1 MSNRLSTWVYATRP
15 HTLGASIAPMLVVL
29 GALIAEGVFDFWPFL
44 CALLVALSAQIT
56 SNFANDYFDYKG
68 EKDTDKR
75 VGFRRVL
82 VTGEVTPREML
93 TAMLISTGITI
104 LSGLAAVLL
113 TGAWWL
119 IAVGL
124 LVLVGVYAYSYGP
137 YPLSTHGL
145 GDVAVVLFYGMTPIL
160 ATYGAI
166 GGTPPLYL
174 LLLSV
179 GIGMWEDNILVCN
192 NYRDYAEDRESGK
205 RTIIVR
211 MGEHFGPTMYLLNSL
226 LSVILLAIGIRLAT
240 ESWGV
245 TAAVLGIA
253 PLVAALTVCIYRW
266 HGSELNKL
274 LKYTNIVSLVIGLLL
289 LILQVL

>member
-15 HTLGASIAPMLVVL
+15 HTLGASITPMLVVL

-44 CALLVALSAQIT
+44 YALLVALSAQIT

-174 LLLSV
+174 LLMSV
-179 GIGMWEDNILVCN
+179 GIGIWEDNILVCN
-192 NYRDYAEDRESGK
+192 NYRDYAEDKESGK

-226 LSVILLAIGIRLAT
+226 LTVILLGIGIRLAT
-240 ESWGV
+240 ESWGL
-245 TAAVLGIA
+245 TAIVLSIA
-253 PLVAALTVCIYRW
+253 PLVAVLTICIYRW

>member
-29 GALIAEGVFDFWPFL
+29 GALIAEGVFDFLPYL
-44 CALLVALSAQIT
+44 CAILVALSAQIT

-68 EKDTDKR
+68 EIDTDKR

-93 TAMLISTGITI
+93 IAMLISTGVTI

-124 LVLVGVYAYSYGP
+124 L
-137 YPLSTHGL
+137 
-145 GDVAVVLFYGMTPIL
+145 VLFYGMTPIL

-179 GIGMWEDNILVCN
+179 GIGIWEDNILVCN

-205 RTIIVR
+205 QTIIVR
-211 MGEHFGPTMYLLNSL
+211 MGERFGPTMYLLNSL
-226 LSVILLAIGIRLAT
+226 LTVILLVVGIYLAT
-240 ESWGV
+240 ESLGL
-245 TAAVLGIA
+245 TAIVLSIA
-253 PLVAALTVCIYRW
+253 PLIAALTACIYRW

-274 LKYTNIVSLVIGLLL
+274 LKYTNIVSLVIGLVL
-289 LILQVL
+289 LILQIL

>member
-29 GALIAEGVFDFWPFL
+29 GALIAEGVFDFLPYL
-44 CALLVALSAQIT
+44 CAILVALSAQIT

-104 LSGLAAVLL
+104 LSGIVAVLL

-174 LLLSV
+174 LLMSV
-179 GIGMWEDNILVCN
+179 GIGIWEDNILVCN

-205 RTIIVR
+205 QTIIVR
-211 MGEHFGPTMYLLNSL
+211 MGESFGPTMYLLNSL
-226 LSVILLAIGIRLAT
+226 LTVILLVAGIYLAT
-240 ESWGV
+240 ESWGL
-245 TAAVLGIA
+245 TAIVLSIA
-253 PLVAALTVCIYRW
+253 PLVAALTTCIYRW
-266 HGSELNKL
+266 HGSELNNL
-274 LKYTNIVSLVIGLLL
+274 LRYTNIVSVVIGLML

>member
-1 MSNRLSTWVYATRP
+1 MSNRLGTWVYATRP

-29 GALIAEGVFDFWPFL
+29 GALIAEGVFDFWPYL

-93 TAMLISTGITI
+93 TAMLISTGVTI
-104 LSGLAAVLL
+104 LSGIVAVLL

-119 IAVGL
+119 IVVGL
-124 LVLVGVYAYSYGP
+124 LVLVCVYAYSYGP

-179 GIGMWEDNILVCN
+179 GIGIWEDNILVCN
-192 NYRDYAEDRESGK
+192 NYRDYAEDKESGK
-205 RTIIVR
+205 QTIIVR
-211 MGEHFGPTMYLLNSL
+211 MGERFGPTMYLLNSIL
-226 LSVILLAIGIRLAT
+226 TVILLTAGIYLSTRSPGL
-240 ESWGV
+240 
-245 TAAVLGIA
+245 TAAALAIA
-253 PLVAALTVCIYRW
+253 LLVAVLTVYIYRW
-266 HGSELNKL
+266 HGPELNKL
-274 LKYTNIVSLVIGLLL
+274 LKYTNIVSLVIGILL
-289 LILQVL
+289 LILQIL

>member
-29 GALIAEGVFDFWPFL
+29 GALIAEGVFDFLPYL
-44 CALLVALSAQIT
+44 CAILVALSAQIT

-113 TGAWWL
+113 TGALWL

-174 LLLSV
+174 LLMSV
-179 GIGMWEDNILVCN
+179 GIGIWEDNILVCN

-226 LSVILLAIGIRLAT
+226 LTVILLAIGIRLAT
-240 ESWGV
+240 ESWGL
-245 TAAVLGIA
+245 TAIVLSIA
-253 PLVAALTVCIYRW
+253 PLVAVLTVCIYRW

>member
-1 MSNRLSTWVYATRP
+1 
-15 HTLGASIAPMLVVL
+15 MLVVL
-29 GALIAEGVFDFWPFL
+29 GALIAEGVFDFLPYL

-104 LSGLAAVLL
+104 LSGIVAVLL

-174 LLLSV
+174 LLMSV
-179 GIGMWEDNILVCN
+179 GIGIWEDNILVCN

-226 LSVILLAIGIRLAT
+226 LTVILLAIGIRLAT
-240 ESWGV
+240 ESWGL
-245 TAAVLGIA
+245 TAIVLSIA
-253 PLVAALTVCIYRW
+253 PLVAVLTVYIYRW

>member
-29 GALIAEGVFDFWPFL
+29 GALIAEGGFDFWPYL

-93 TAMLISTGITI
+93 IAMVISTGITI
-104 LSGLAAVLL
+104 LSGLVAVLL

-179 GIGMWEDNILVCN
+179 GVGIWEDNILVCN

-205 RTIIVR
+205 QTIIVR
-211 MGEHFGPTMYLLNSL
+211 MGESFGPTMYLLNSL
-226 LSVILLAIGIRLAT
+226 LTVILLAVGIYLAT
-240 ESWGV
+240 ESLGL
-245 TAAVLGIA
+245 TAIVLGIA
-253 PLVAALTVCIYRW
+253 PLVAALTTCIYRW

-289 LILQVL
+289 LILQIL

>member
-1 MSNRLSTWVYATRP
+1 
-15 HTLGASIAPMLVVL
+15 MLVVL
-29 GALIAEGVFDFWPFL
+29 GALIAEGVFDFLPYL

-104 LSGLAAVLL
+104 LSGIVAVLL

-174 LLLSV
+174 LLMSV
-179 GIGMWEDNILVCN
+179 GIGIWEDNILVCN

-226 LSVILLAIGIRLAT
+226 LTVILLAIGIRLAT
-240 ESWGV
+240 ERWGL
-245 TAAVLGIA
+245 TAIVLSIA
-253 PLVAALTVCIYRW
+253 PLVAVLTVCIYRW

>member
-1 MSNRLSTWVYATRP
+1 
-15 HTLGASIAPMLVVL
+15 MLVVL
-29 GALIAEGVFDFWPFL
+29 GALIAEGVFDFWPYL

-104 LSGLAAVLL
+104 LSGIVAVLL

-174 LLLSV
+174 LLMSV
-179 GIGMWEDNILVCN
+179 GIGIWEDNILVCN

-205 RTIIVR
+205 QTIIVR

-226 LSVILLAIGIRLAT
+226 LTVILLAVGMRLAT

-253 PLVAALTVCIYRW
+253 PLIAALTICIYRW
-266 HGSELNKL
+266 RGSELNKL

-289 LILQVL
+289 LILQIL

>member
-44 CALLVALSAQIT
+44 YALLVALSAQIT

-174 LLLSV
+174 LLMSV
-179 GIGMWEDNILVCN
+179 GIGIWEDNILVCN
-192 NYRDYAEDRESGK
+192 NYRDYAEDKESSK

-226 LSVILLAIGIRLAT
+226 LTVILLGIGIRLAT
-240 ESWGV
+240 ESWGL
-245 TAAVLGIA
+245 TAIVLSIA
-253 PLVAALTVCIYRW
+253 PLVAVLTICIYRW

>member
-1 MSNRLSTWVYATRP
+1 
-15 HTLGASIAPMLVVL
+15 MLVVL
-29 GALIAEGVFDFWPFL
+29 GALIAEGVFDFWPYL
-44 CALLVALSAQIT
+44 CALLVALTAQIT

-68 EKDTDKR
+68 EKDTAKR

-93 TAMLISTGITI
+93 TAMLISTGVTI
-104 LSGLAAVLL
+104 LSGIVAVLL

-119 IAVGL
+119 IVVGL
-124 LVLVGVYAYSYGP
+124 LVLVCVYAYSYGP

-145 GDVAVVLFYGMTPIL
+145 GDVAVGLFYGMTPIL

-174 LLLSV
+174 LLMSV
-179 GIGMWEDNILVCN
+179 GIGIWEDNILVCN

-205 RTIIVR
+205 QTIIVR

-226 LSVILLAIGIRLAT
+226 MTVILIAVGIRLAT

-245 TAAVLGIA
+245 TAVVLAII
-253 PLVAALTVCIYRW
+253 PLVAMLTVCIYRW
-266 HGSELNKL
+266 HGPDLNKL
-274 LKYTNIVSLVIGLLL
+274 LKYTNIVSLVIGILL
-289 LILQVL
+289 LILQIL

>member
-29 GALIAEGVFDFWPFL
+29 GALIAEGVFDFLPYI

-93 TAMLISTGITI
+93 IAMLISTGITI
-104 LSGLAAVLL
+104 LSGLTAVLL

-174 LLLSV
+174 LLMSV
-179 GIGMWEDNILVCN
+179 GIGIWEDNILVCN

-205 RTIIVR
+205 QTIIVR
-211 MGEHFGPTMYLLNSL
+211 MGERFGPTMYLLNSL
-226 LSVILLAIGIRLAT
+226 LTVILLVAGIRLAT
-240 ESWGV
+240 KSWV
-245 TAAVLGIA
+245 QTAIVLSIA
-253 PLVAALTVCIYRW
+253 PLVAALTACIYRW
-266 HGSELNKL
+266 RGSELNKL
-274 LKYTNIVSLVIGLLL
+274 LKYTNIVSLVIGLVL
-289 LILQVL
+289 LILQIL

>member
-174 LLLSV
+174 LLMSV
-179 GIGMWEDNILVCN
+179 GIGIWEDNILVCN

-226 LSVILLAIGIRLAT
+226 LTVILLGIGIRLAT
-240 ESWGV
+240 ESWGL
-245 TAAVLGIA
+245 TAIVLSIA
-253 PLVAALTVCIYRW
+253 PLVAVLTICIYRW

>member
-1 MSNRLSTWVYATRP
+1 MNNRLSTWVYATRP

-29 GALIAEGVFDFWPFL
+29 GALIAEGVFDFWPYLF
-44 CALLVALSAQIT
+44 ALLVALSAQIT

-68 EKDTDKR
+68 EKDTDQR
-75 VGFRRVL
+75 IGFRRVL

-93 TAMLISTGITI
+93 IAMVISTGITI

-160 ATYGAI
+160 ATYEAI

-174 LLLSV
+174 LLMSV
-179 GIGMWEDNILVCN
+179 GIGIWEDNILVCN

-205 RTIIVR
+205 QTIIVR
-211 MGEHFGPTMYLLNSL
+211 MGERFGPTMYLLNSL
-226 LSVILLAIGIRLAT
+226 LTVILLTAGIYLAT
-240 ESWGV
+240 ESLGL
-245 TAAVLGIA
+245 TAIVLSIA
-253 PLVAALTVCIYRW
+253 PLVAALTICIYRW
-266 HGSELNKL
+266 RGTELNKL
-274 LKYTNIVSLVIGLLL
+274 LKYTNIVSLVIGLVL
-289 LILQVL
+289 LILQIL

>member
-1 MSNRLSTWVYATRP
+1 MSNRLGTWVYATRP

-29 GALIAEGVFDFWPFL
+29 GALIAEGVFDFWPYL

-68 EKDTDKR
+68 EKDTAKR

-93 TAMLISTGITI
+93 TAMLISTGVTI
-104 LSGLAAVLL
+104 LSGIVAVLL

-119 IAVGL
+119 IVVGL
-124 LVLVGVYAYSYGP
+124 LVLVCVYAYSYGP

-145 GDVAVVLFYGMTPIL
+145 GDVAVGLFYGMTPIL

-174 LLLSV
+174 LLMSV
-179 GIGMWEDNILVCN
+179 GIGIWEDNILVCN

-205 RTIIVR
+205 QTIIVR

-226 LSVILLAIGIRLAT
+226 MTVILIAVGIRLAT

-245 TAAVLGIA
+245 TAVVLAII
-253 PLVAALTVCIYRW
+253 PLVAMLTVCIYRW
-266 HGSELNKL
+266 HGPDLNKL
-274 LKYTNIVSLVIGLLL
+274 LKYTNIVSLVIGILL
-289 LILQVL
+289 LILQIL

>member
-29 GALIAEGVFDFWPFL
+29 GALIAEGVFDFWPYL

-104 LSGLAAVLL
+104 LSGIVAVLL

-174 LLLSV
+174 LLMSV
-179 GIGMWEDNILVCN
+179 GIGIWEDNILVCN

-226 LSVILLAIGIRLAT
+226 LTVILLAIGIRLAT
-240 ESWGV
+240 ESWGL
-245 TAAVLGIA
+245 TAIVLSIA
-253 PLVAALTVCIYRW
+253 PLVAVLTICIYRW
-266 HGSELNKL
+266 HGSELNNL
-274 LKYTNIVSLVIGLLL
+274 LRYTNIVSLVIGLML

>member
-29 GALIAEGVFDFWPFL
+29 GALIAEGVFDFLPYI

-93 TAMLISTGITI
+93 IAMLISTGITI
-104 LSGLAAVLL
+104 LSGLTAVLL

-174 LLLSV
+174 LLMSV
-179 GIGMWEDNILVCN
+179 GIGIWEDNILVCN

-226 LSVILLAIGIRLAT
+226 LTVILLVAGIRLAT
-240 ESWGV
+240 ESWGL
-245 TAAVLGIA
+245 TAIVLSIA
-253 PLVAALTVCIYRW
+253 PLIAALTACIYRW
-266 HGSELNKL
+266 RGSELNKL
-274 LKYTNIVSLVIGLLL
+274 LKYTNIVSLVIGLVL
-289 LILQVL
+289 LILQKL

>member
-1 MSNRLSTWVYATRP
+1 MSNRLGTWVYATRP

-29 GALIAEGVFDFWPFL
+29 GALIAEGVFDFWPYL

-68 EKDTDKR
+68 EKDTAKR

-93 TAMLISTGITI
+93 TAMLISTGVTI
-104 LSGLAAVLL
+104 LSGIVAVLL

-119 IAVGL
+119 IVVGL
-124 LVLVGVYAYSYGP
+124 LVLVCVYAYSYGP

-166 GGTPPLYL
+166 GGTPPLHL
-174 LLLSV
+174 LLMSV
-179 GIGMWEDNILVCN
+179 GIGIWEDNILVCN

-226 LSVILLAIGIRLAT
+226 MTVILIAVGIRLAT

-245 TAAVLGIA
+245 TAVVLAII
-253 PLVAALTVCIYRW
+253 PLVAMLTVCIYRW
-266 HGSELNKL
+266 HGPDLNKL
-274 LKYTNIVSLVIGLLL
+274 LKYTNIVSLVIGILL
-289 LILQVL
+289 LILQIL

>member
-29 GALIAEGVFDFWPFL
+29 GALIAEGVFDFLPYL
-44 CALLVALSAQIT
+44 CAILVALSAQIT

-104 LSGLAAVLL
+104 LSGIVAVLL

-174 LLLSV
+174 LLMSV
-179 GIGMWEDNILVCN
+179 GIGIWEDNILVCN

-226 LSVILLAIGIRLAT
+226 LTVILLAIGIRLAT
-240 ESWGV
+240 ERWGL
-245 TAAVLGIA
+245 TAIVLSIA
-253 PLVAALTVCIYRW
+253 PLVAVLTVCIYRW

-274 LKYTNIVSLVIGLLL
+274 LKYTNLVSLVMGLLL

>member
-29 GALIAEGVFDFWPFL
+29 GALIAEGVFDFLPYL

-113 TGAWWL
+113 TEAWWL

-174 LLLSV
+174 LLMSV
-179 GIGMWEDNILVCN
+179 GIGIWEDNILVCN

-226 LSVILLAIGIRLAT
+226 LTVILLGIGIRLAT
-240 ESWGV
+240 ESWGQ
-245 TAAVLGIA
+245 TAIVLSIA
-253 PLVAALTVCIYRW
+253 PLVAVLTVCIYRW

>member
-1 MSNRLSTWVYATRP
+1 MSSRLSTWIYATRP

-29 GALIAEGVFDFWPFL
+29 GALIAEGVFDFRPYL
-44 CALLVALSAQIT
+44 CALIVALSAQIT

-82 VTGEVTPREML
+82 VTGEVSPREML
-93 TAMLISTGITI
+93 IAMLISTGITI
-104 LSGLAAVLL
+104 LSGLGAVLL

-124 LVLVGVYAYSYGP
+124 LVLVGVYAYSCGP
-137 YPLSTHGL
+137 YPLSSHGL

-174 LLLSV
+174 LLMSV
-179 GIGMWEDNILVCN
+179 GIGIWEDNILVCN

-205 RTIIVR
+205 QTIIVR
-211 MGEHFGPTMYLLNSL
+211 MGERFGPTMYLLNSL
-226 LSVILLAIGIRLAT
+226 LTVILIAVGMLLAT

-245 TAAVLGIA
+245 TAVVLAIIPLIA
-253 PLVAALTVCIYRW
+253 TLTVCIYRW
-266 HGSELNKL
+266 HGPDLNKL
-274 LKYTNIVSLVIGLLL
+274 LKYTNIVSLVIGILL
-289 LILQVL
+289 LILQIL

>member
-29 GALIAEGVFDFWPFL
+29 GALIAEGVFDFLPYL

-82 VTGEVTPREML
+82 VTGEVTPQEML

-174 LLLSV
+174 LLMSV
-179 GIGMWEDNILVCN
+179 GIGIWEDNILVCN

-226 LSVILLAIGIRLAT
+226 LTVILLAIGIRLAT
-240 ESWGV
+240 ESWGQ
-245 TAAVLGIA
+245 TAIVLSIA
-253 PLVAALTVCIYRW
+253 PLVAVLTVCIYRW

>member
-1 MSNRLSTWVYATRP
+1 MSNRLGTWVYATRP
-15 HTLGASIAPMLVVL
+15 HTLGASTAPMLVVL
-29 GALIAEGVFDFWPFL
+29 GALIAEGVFDFWPYL

-82 VTGEVTPREML
+82 VTGEVTPQEML
-93 TAMLISTGITI
+93 TAMLISTGVTI
-104 LSGLAAVLL
+104 LSGIVAVLL

-166 GGTPPLYL
+166 GDTPPLYL
-174 LLLSV
+174 LLMSV
-179 GIGMWEDNILVCN
+179 GIGIWEDNILVCN

-205 RTIIVR
+205 QTIIVR
-211 MGEHFGPTMYLLNSL
+211 MGESFGPTMYLLNSL
-226 LSVILLAIGIRLAT
+226 LTVILLAVGMRLAT

-253 PLVAALTVCIYRW
+253 PLIAALTICIYRW
-266 HGSELNKL
+266 RGSELNKL
-274 LKYTNIVSLVIGLLL
+274 LKYTNTVSLAIGLVL
-289 LILQVL
+289 LILQIL

>member
-29 GALIAEGVFDFWPFL
+29 GALIAEGVFDFWPYL

-82 VTGEVTPREML
+82 VTGEVTTREML

-104 LSGLAAVLL
+104 LSGIVAVLL

-179 GIGMWEDNILVCN
+179 GIGIWEDNILVCN
-192 NYRDYAEDRESGK
+192 NYRDYAEDSESGK
-205 RTIIVR
+205 QTIIVR

-226 LSVILLAIGIRLAT
+226 LTVILLAVGIRLAT
-240 ESWGV
+240 ESWGM

-253 PLVAALTVCIYRW
+253 PLVATLTNCIYHW
-266 HGSELNKL
+266 HGSKLNKL
-274 LKYTNIVSLVIGLLL
+274 LKYTNIVSLVIGILL
-289 LILQVL
+289 LILQIL

>member
-29 GALIAEGVFDFWPFL
+29 GALIAEGVFDFWSYL

-104 LSGLAAVLL
+104 LSGLTAVLL

-174 LLLSV
+174 LLMSV
-179 GIGMWEDNILVCN
+179 GIGFWEDNILVCN

-226 LSVILLAIGIRLAT
+226 LTVILLAIGIRLAT
-240 ESWGV
+240 ESWGL
-245 TAAVLGIA
+245 TAIVLSIA
-253 PLVAALTVCIYRW
+253 PLVAVLTVCIYRW

>member
-1 MSNRLSTWVYATRP
+1 MSNRLGTWVYATRP

-29 GALIAEGVFDFWPFL
+29 GALIAEGVFDFWPYL

-93 TAMLISTGITI
+93 IAMLISTGITI
-104 LSGLAAVLL
+104 LSGLTAVLL

-174 LLLSV
+174 LLMSV
-179 GIGMWEDNILVCN
+179 GIGIWEDNILVCN

-205 RTIIVR
+205 QTIIVR
-211 MGEHFGPTMYLLNSL
+211 MGERFGPTMYLLNSL
-226 LSVILLAIGIRLAT
+226 LTVILLVAGIRLAT
-240 ESWGV
+240 ESWV
-245 TAAVLGIA
+245 QTAIVLSIA
-253 PLVAALTVCIYRW
+253 PLVAALTACIHRW

-274 LKYTNIVSLVIGLLL
+274 LKYTNIVSLVIGLVL
-289 LILQVL
+289 LILQIL

>member
-29 GALIAEGVFDFWPFL
+29 GALIAEGVFDFLPYL
-44 CALLVALSAQIT
+44 CAILVALSAQIT

-104 LSGLAAVLL
+104 LSGIVAVLL

-174 LLLSV
+174 LLMSV
-179 GIGMWEDNILVCN
+179 GIGIWEDNILVCN
-192 NYRDYAEDRESGK
+192 NYRDYAEDMESGK

-226 LSVILLAIGIRLAT
+226 LTVILLAIGIRLAT
-240 ESWGV
+240 ESWGL
-245 TAAVLGIA
+245 TAIVLSIA
-253 PLVAALTVCIYRW
+253 PLVAVLTICIYRW
-266 HGSELNKL
+266 HGSELNNL
-274 LKYTNIVSLVIGLLL
+274 LRYTNIVSLVIGLML

>member
-29 GALIAEGVFDFWPFL
+29 GALIAEGVFDFLPYL

-93 TAMLISTGITI
+93 IAMLISTGITI
-104 LSGLAAVLL
+104 LSGLVAVLL
-113 TGAWWL
+113 TGALWL

-174 LLLSV
+174 LLMSV
-179 GIGMWEDNILVCN
+179 GIGIWEDNILVCN

-205 RTIIVR
+205 QTIIVR
-211 MGEHFGPTMYLLNSL
+211 MGESFGPTMYLLNSL
-226 LSVILLAIGIRLAT
+226 LTVILLVAGIYLAT
-240 ESWGV
+240 ESWGL
-245 TAAVLGIA
+245 TAIVLSIA
-253 PLVAALTVCIYRW
+253 PLVAALTTCIYRW
-266 HGSELNKL
+266 HGSELNNL
-274 LKYTNIVSLVIGLLL
+274 LRYTNIVSVVIGLML

>member
-174 LLLSV
+174 LLMSV
-179 GIGMWEDNILVCN
+179 GIGIWEDNILVCN

-226 LSVILLAIGIRLAT
+226 LTVILLGIGIRLAT
-240 ESWGV
+240 ESRGL
-245 TAAVLGIA
+245 TAIVLSIA
-253 PLVAALTVCIYRW
+253 PLVAVLTICIYRW

>member
-1 MSNRLSTWVYATRP
+1 
-15 HTLGASIAPMLVVL
+15 MLVVL
-29 GALIAEGVFDFWPFL
+29 GALIAEGVFDFLPYL

-104 LSGLAAVLL
+104 LSGIVAVLL

-174 LLLSV
+174 LLMSV
-179 GIGMWEDNILVCN
+179 GIGIWEDNILVCN

-226 LSVILLAIGIRLAT
+226 LTVILLAIGIRLAT
-240 ESWGV
+240 ESWGL
-245 TAAVLGIA
+245 TAIVLSIA
-253 PLVAALTVCIYRW
+253 PLVAVLTVYIYRC